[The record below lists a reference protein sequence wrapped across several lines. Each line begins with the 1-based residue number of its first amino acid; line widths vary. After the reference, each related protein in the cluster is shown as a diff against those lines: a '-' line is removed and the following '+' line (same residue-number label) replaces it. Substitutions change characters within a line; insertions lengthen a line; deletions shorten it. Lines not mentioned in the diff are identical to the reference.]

1 MKLRAGIVLLVALT
15 ACTPADAGTD
25 GQTDT
30 ATDSQAYGEPLT
42 LTETT
47 PVSDILSDPEAWVG
61 ERVLVEGMVVD
72 VCEKRGCWMEI
83 AAGGDFEKIRVKVDD
98 GVIVFPLTARGKTAL
113 VEGTVEKV
121 ELTYEEA
128 VEQAR
133 HQAEEHGEEF
143 DPASVTGPETTYRIR
158 GIGAVIR
165 D

>member
-1 MKLRAGIVLLVALT
+1 MKPPTGATLSAALLLLA
-15 ACTPADAGTD
+15 ACATADAGVEDET
-25 GQTDT
+25 
-30 ATDSQAYGEPLT
+30 YGEALT

-47 PVSDILSDPEAWVG
+47 PVTTILDDPEAWVG
-61 ERVLVEGMVVD
+61 ERVLVEGMVVE
-72 VCEKRGCWMEI
+72 VCENRGCWMEV
-83 AAGGDFEKIRVKVDD
+83 AAGREHETIRVKVED
-98 GVIVFPLTARGKTAL
+98 GVIVFPLTARGKTAR

-158 GIGAVIR
+158 GLGAVIHG
-165 D
+165 

>member
-1 MKLRAGIVLLVALT
+1 MKLRAGIVLMLGLA
-15 ACTPADAGTD
+15 ACAPADAGVD
-25 GQTDT
+25 GQT
-30 ATDSQAYGEPLT
+30 YGEPLT
-42 LTETT
+42 LTATT
-47 PVSDILSDPEAWVG
+47 PASAILSDPEAWVG

-72 VCEKRGCWMEI
+72 VCEKRGCWMEV
-83 AAGGDFEKIRVKVDD
+83 AAGGDFETIRVKVDD

-128 VEQAR
+128 LEAAR
-133 HQAEEHGEEF
+133 HEAEEHGEEF
-143 DPASVTGPETTYRIR
+143 DPTSVTGPVTTYQIR